1 MGKFKIKDR
10 LKSFVYAGKGI
21 YILIRTEHNVWIHCA
36 IMALA
41 TLAGFFFNITQGE
54 WIAVVLC
61 FGLVLSAEAMNTA
74 IEKLV
79 DLVSPE
85 RNLLA
90 GKVKD
95 LAAGAVLICA
105 IVAVIVG
112 AVIFVPYL
120 FN

>member
-1 MGKFKIKDR
+1 MAKPFKIKER

-21 YILIRTEHNVWIHCA
+21 YTLLKNEHNAWIHCVA
-36 IMALA
+36 IILV
-41 TLAGFFFNITQGE
+41 TLAGFYFNITKGE

-61 FGLVLSAEAMNTA
+61 FGLVLAAEAFNTA

-85 RNLLA
+85 WNPLA

-105 IVAVIVG
+105 IVAAIVG
-112 AVIFVPYL
+112 AIIFL
-120 FN
+120 N